1 MKDLDAQIN
10 NKEWIMGNDFSF
22 ADISW
27 AVILHR
33 LEELQ
38 LLGHILHTYSNIKSY
53 YERLKNRKCFIDGI
67 INFQNKKVDTGVVEL
82 QKSIKN
88 VKNLS
93 FMYHEI
99 KNNFTR

>member
-10 NKEWIMGNDFSF
+10 NKEWIMGKVFGL

-38 LLGHILHTYSNIKSY
+38 LA
-53 YERLKNRKCFIDGI
+53 
-67 INFQNKKVDTGVVEL
+67 
-82 QKSIKN
+82 
-88 VKNLS
+88 
-93 FMYHEI
+93 
-99 KNNFTR
+99 